1 MKTNVKKWLYNK
13 CCGLDE
19 NQGYN
24 IYYRAVKRKQRGG
37 QCGHLAVF
45 ASKPQSK
52 PQKQKNGYQFDS
64 RDCLRGG
71 VGGVRTH
78 ARLRA

>member
-24 IYYRAVKRKQRGG
+24 IYF
-37 QCGHLAVF
+37 F
-45 ASKPQSK
+45 A
-52 PQKQKNGYQFDS
+52 
-64 RDCLRGG
+64 
-71 VGGVRTH
+71 H
-78 ARLRA
+78 